1 MNSEPTTLTHVT
13 AKCVAC
19 ALWVVDEWVMHTLC
33 HSRLHH
39 CTSSPLSPS
48 ARAQARERETAR
60 ESVCVCVCVC
70 VYVCARYTHTSAGDH
85 SLVLA
90 VAHASVKHELF
101 EPGPWA
107 LRHLCR
113 SNPDQPRE
121 RRERARSPE
130 YPHRSLALRQREPRA
145 CECLLSFPECQS
157 GHEAKSPPPNV
168 CLLCR
173 LRD

>member
-1 MNSEPTTLTHVT
+1 VNSEPATLTHVT

-19 ALWVVDEWVMHTLC
+19 ALWVVDGWVMHTRC
-33 HSRLHH
+33 NCSRIVSITARRHH
-39 CTSSPLSPS
+39 CRPQ
-48 ARAQARERETAR
+48 RALKRERGR
-60 ESVCVCVCVC
+60 QRGKVCVC
-70 VYVCARYTHTSAGDH
+70 VYVCARYTHTSARDH
-85 SLVLA
+85 SLILA
-90 VAHASVKHELF
+90 VAHATVKHELF

-113 SNPDQPRE
+113 SNPDQSRE